1 LITGFVS
8 AEREPTVILEVA
20 GRNWEAVVDTG
31 FNGDLE
37 LPIALKRMLPCRFF
51 GQVTSLLA
59 GNQRID
65 EDAFHVD
72 FPFDGQI
79 VLAEATFVP
88 GRQILIGTRLLKAY
102 RLEIDFPKR
111 TLRLDR
117 A

>member
-8 AEREPTVILEVA
+8 AEGEPIVVLEVA
-20 GRNWEAVVDTG
+20 GRYWDAVVDTG

-37 LPIALKRMLPCRFF
+37 LPVALKRKLRSRFV
-51 GQVTSLLA
+51 GQMTSLLA

-65 EDAFHVD
+65 QDTYQVD

-79 VLAEATFVP
+79 MLAEATFVA
-88 GRQILIGTRLLKAY
+88 GRQILLGTRLLKAY
-102 RLEIDFPKR
+102 RLEIDFPNG